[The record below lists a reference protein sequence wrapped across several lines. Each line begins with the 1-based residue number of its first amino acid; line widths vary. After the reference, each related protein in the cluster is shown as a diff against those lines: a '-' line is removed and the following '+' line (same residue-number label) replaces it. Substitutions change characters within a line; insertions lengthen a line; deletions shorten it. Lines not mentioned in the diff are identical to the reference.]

1 MTSIKSNQFTKEQI
15 NTEKN
20 YQLNM
25 EILTSLKSLPGKVIK
40 LQSEKIIFNNVDINK
55 KVIFPE
61 EKFSTSSSISKEL
74 LSDPFSPE
82 GEKFYKKSYS
92 ANSAFKPITFYPIK
106 RTTLNYC
113 NFGSIMSFS
122 DFLMPNPSQFIPLK
136 ITDGSFSKHSF
147 YNFINPENGIELN
160 SGNNYNPNYNG
171 NTINNIN
178 NFNTINPIMPF
189 LPNFSS
195 NLLVNEQILKKN
207 NLSQTKNNNFL
218 NKKRSLNCDLKPN
231 FNIKEIKE
239 HKEEEPN
246 IIKNEYNN
254 SKSIPPKSK
263 CKFFYIKQSQT
274 QKVENP
280 TKKNLF
286 TIIQK
291 SNYVYRK
298 RKPRNKKLFNG
309 IRNKIKCKH
318 KGCEGVFKTK
328 KQLVYHHYKMNVEC
342 HNDTINFLKMIN
354 STKILL
360 LNNYGKKDEIS
371 KKYGELYRDT
381 MKTISLD
388 EHIETIVGVNFEDEI
403 KKK

>member
-1 MTSIKSNQFTKEQI
+1 MTSIKSNQFTKEQV

-25 EILTSLKSLPGKVIK
+25 DILTSLKSLPGKVIK

-74 LSDPFSPE
+74 LSDPFSSE

-92 ANSAFKPITFYPIK
+92 TNSAFKPITFYPIK
-106 RTTLNYC
+106 RTSLNYC

-122 DFLMPNPSQFIPLK
+122 DFLVPDPSLFNPLK
-136 ITDGSFSKHSF
+136 ITDGSFSKNSF
-147 YNFINPENGIELN
+147 CNFMNQENGIAMN

-171 NTINNIN
+171 NSIKNIN

-195 NLLVNEQILKKN
+195 NPLVNEQILKKN

-218 NKKRSLNCDLKPN
+218 NRKRSLDCILKPN

-246 IIKNEYNN
+246 CIKNEYNN
-254 SKSIPPKSK
+254 AKSIPPKNK
-263 CKFFYIKQSQT
+263 NKYFYIKQSKT
-274 QKVENP
+274 HKVENP

-286 TIIQK
+286 IVIQK
-291 SNYVYRK
+291 SKYVYRK
-298 RKPRNKKLFNG
+298 RKPRKKKLFNA
-309 IRNKIKCKH
+309 IRIKIKCGH
-318 KGCEGVFKTK
+318 EGCEGVFKTK

-342 HNDTINFLKMIN
+342 HNDTISFLKMIN

-360 LNNYGKKDEIS
+360 FKNCEKKDEIS
-371 KKYGELYRDT
+371 KKYGELYKEA
-381 MKTISLD
+381 MKTISLV
-388 EHIETIVGVNFEDEI
+388 EHIETIVGANLEDEI
-403 KKK
+403 NKK